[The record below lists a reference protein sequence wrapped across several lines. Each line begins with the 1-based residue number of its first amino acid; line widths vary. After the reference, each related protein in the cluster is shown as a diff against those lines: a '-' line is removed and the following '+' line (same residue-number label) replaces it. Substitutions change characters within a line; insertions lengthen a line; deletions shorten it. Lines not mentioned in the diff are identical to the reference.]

1 MIQITLTDKIYLWI
15 KNDYPALLKRKN
27 RRGNSIEDKQKSGL
41 LDIKNE
47 LSRKGIEINTGKKNS
62 PLWVPRKTS
71 DYIDYIEKIEG
82 YSDELPVLRPSE
94 FDTKISEFESVIPRE
109 EIDLPISLNGIPA
122 GSFADMIVNAL
133 CYTSIRDSVAPRF
146 FKALNIRSCVYCNA
160 NYAITDANGN
170 AYYDLDHW
178 KPKALYPY
186 LSASFFNFQPSCPS
200 CNRRKS
206 DKDNDINNG
215 QVFFH
220 IWDETGTPAEAIRF
234 ELSQLSLVKYLVF
247 HDAEVLSVSIQD
259 ASGTRYGRTL
269 CKTAEKTFHINGRYH
284 EHNDYLEEI
293 IWKSQVYNPS
303 GLKALEQVLG
313 ETLPKYVDPL
323 RFILGNY
330 IAPEDTH
337 KRPLSKLT
345 QDIAKQLG
353 LIP

>member
-1 MIQITLTDKIYLWI
+1 MIQITLTDKIYSWI
-15 KNDYPALLKRKN
+15 KNDYPALLKRQN
-27 RRGNSIEDKQKSGL
+27 RLGNSIADKQKSGL

-47 LSRKGIEINTGKKNS
+47 FSGKSIEINIGTKNS
-62 PLWVPRKTS
+62 PLWASRNTS
-71 DYIDYIEKIEG
+71 DYIDYIEKIDV
-82 YSDELPVLRPSE
+82 YFDELPVLRPSE
-94 FDTKISEFESVIPRE
+94 FDAKIRAFESIIPRE
-109 EIDLPISLNGIPA
+109 EIDLPIRLDGTPIN
-122 GSFADMIVNAL
+122 SFADKIVNAL

-206 DKDNDINNG
+206 DKDNDIKKG

-220 IWDETGTPAEAIRF
+220 IWDETGTPSETLRF

-247 HDAEVLSVSIQD
+247 HDAEDLSVTIQD
-259 ASGTRYGRTL
+259 ALGTRYGKDL

-313 ETLPKYVDPL
+313 DTLPKYVDPL

>member
-47 LSRKGIEINTGKKNS
+47 LFGKVIEVGIRDKKKLNWGKR
-62 PLWVPRKTS
+62 LTS
-71 DYIDYIEKIEG
+71 LYIDYIDAIQKKLSNL
-82 YSDELPVLRPSE
+82 YVLRPGE
-94 FDTKISEFESVIPRE
+94 FNAQIKEFEEIIPRE
-109 EIDLPISLNGIPA
+109 EINLPIRLDGIPA
-122 GSFADMIVNAL
+122 GSFADMIVDAL
-133 CYTSIRDSVAPRF
+133 CYTSIRNSVAPRF

-160 NYAITDANGN
+160 NYAITDANGD

-206 DKDNDINNG
+206 DKDNDINKG
-215 QVFFH
+215 QVFFL
-220 IWDETGTPAEAIRF
+220 IWDETGTPAEALRF

-247 HDAEVLSVSIQD
+247 HDAEDLSVSIQD
-259 ASGTRYGRTL
+259 ASGTRHGRTL

-303 GLKALEQVLG
+303 GLNALEQVLG
-313 ETLPKYVDPL
+313 ETLPKNVDPL

-330 IAPEDTH
+330 IAPEDMH
-337 KRPLSKLT
+337 KRPLSKLS

>member
-1 MIQITLTDKIYLWI
+1 VIQTTLTDKIYSWI
-15 KNDYPALLKRKN
+15 KNDYLVLLKRKN
-27 RRGNSIEDKQKSGL
+27 RLGNSIEDKQKSGL
-41 LDIKNE
+41 LGIKNE
-47 LSRKGIEINTGKKNS
+47 ISGKSIEINTGKKNS
-62 PLWVPRKTS
+62 PQWASRNPS
-71 DYIDYIEKIEG
+71 DYIDYIEKIE
-82 YSDELPVLRPSE
+82 ELYEELLVLRPSE
-94 FDTKISEFESVIPRE
+94 FDAKISEFESIISRE
-109 EIDLPISLNGIPA
+109 EIDLPIRLDGTPA
-122 GSFADMIVNAL
+122 GSFADIIVDAL

-160 NYAITDANGN
+160 NYAITDANGD

-206 DKDNDINNG
+206 NKDNDIKKG

-220 IWDETGTPAEAIRF
+220 IWDETGVPSEALRF
-234 ELSQLSLVKYLVF
+234 ELSRLSLVKYLVY
-247 HDAEVLSVSIQD
+247 HDSEDLSVSLQD
-259 ASGTRYGRTL
+259 ASGTRSGRTL
-269 CKTAEKTFHINGRYH
+269 CTTAENTFHINGRYH

-313 ETLPKYVDPL
+313 NTLPKYVDPL

-345 QDIAKQLG
+345 QDIAKQLS